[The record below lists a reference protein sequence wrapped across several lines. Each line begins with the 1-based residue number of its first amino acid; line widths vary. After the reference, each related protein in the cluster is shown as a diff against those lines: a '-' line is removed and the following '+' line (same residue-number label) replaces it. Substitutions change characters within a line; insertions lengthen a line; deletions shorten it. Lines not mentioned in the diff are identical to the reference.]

1 MKRRFHLARVRYFG
15 TAKTQTQ
22 MCRAALG
29 MNLLKAHRKLELMEL
44 GGRSALKGQMA
55 HQTRRSTAKTCCGF
69 RKNKLQLRGK
79 PCWMVSERLCS
90 NPDTFST
97 WMRKISN

>member
-1 MKRRFHLARVRYFG
+1 M
-15 TAKTQTQ
+15 QTQ
-22 MCRAALG
+22 MCRCRAALG

-44 GGRSALKGQMA
+44 EGRSALKGQMA
-55 HQTRRSTAKTCCGF
+55 HQTRRSTAKTCRGF
-69 RKNKLQLRGK
+69 SKKQLQLRGK
-79 PCWMVSERLCS
+79 PCWMVPERLCS